1 MTTAAGPVLGGFLIE
16 HATWRWAFLINLPL
30 AIAVL
35 VTTIRHVPESRN
47 ESASNA
53 LDWPGAVLA
62 SVGLGGLVYALI
74 ESARRPWSDPALI
87 SAILIGVSAMAAF
100 IVVEFYSDAPLLP
113 LSLFRSRRFSGLNLL
128 TLFLYGALSG
138 LLFFLPLNLVQV
150 QGYSVTSAGASV
162 LPFIVLMFLL

>member
-1 MTTAAGPVLGGFLIE
+1 
-16 HATWRWAFLINLPL
+16 
-30 AIAVL
+30 
-35 VTTIRHVPESRN
+35 
-47 ESASNA
+47 
-53 LDWPGAVLA
+53 
-62 SVGLGGLVYALI
+62 
-74 ESARRPWSDPALI
+74 
-87 SAILIGVSAMAAF
+87 MAAF

-162 LPFIVLMFLL
+162 LPFIVLMFLLQRWSGGLVDRFGARRPLIVGPVIVAIGFALFAMPGTGGSYFAWAGNGDHYCAPDDIHHEFRFTRSCRHGLRNQ